1 MMDDKDLQSISV
13 TVCGRAYPLRVES
26 GEVEMIHIVAKE
38 INEKVR
44 EFQLK
49 YKDRDLQDFLV
60 MTLLT
65 YAVEN
70 HKSDSANSSDEILK
84 NQLVHL
90 NETLSEALA

>member
-1 MMDDKDLQSISV
+1 MDDKDLQSISV
-13 TVCGRAYPLRVES
+13 TVCGRPYPLRVES
-26 GEVEMIHIVAKE
+26 GEVELIHRVAKE

-65 YAVEN
+65 YAVDN
-70 HKSDSANSSDEILK
+70 HRSDGADASDENLK
-84 NQLVHL
+84 NRLVHL